1 MWLKSLAF
9 AGLFPFWPAR
19 SASKMKPLQRLGVRA
34 FARAGWR
41 LSVARLIM
49 PAAMMNGRKKNI
61 GIVLIPRRFCRDNRM
76 QSGRVPA
83 ARRDVNNRE

>member
-49 PAAMMNGRKKNI
+49 PAAMM
-61 GIVLIPRRFCRDNRM
+61 